1 MTILN
6 DDNSIREILSQI
18 RRVAVVGAKADGG
31 PAQEIPHYLAEH
43 GYDVVPVN
51 PKGEIVAGIASVT
64 SLKDAGDVDAVVF
77 FRRAEALPGHREEL
91 LHAAPKLAWLQL
103 GIHNEDEAGIWSQAG
118 MKVVQN
124 RCIMVEHRR
133 LFA

>member
-6 DDNSIREILSQI
+6 DDNSIREILGEI

-31 PAQEIPHYLAEH
+31 PAQKIPDYLAKH

-51 PKGEIVAGIASVT
+51 PKGEVVAGIPSVT
-64 SLKDAGDVDAVVF
+64 SLKDAGKVDAVVF
-77 FRRAEALPGHREEL
+77 FRRAEALPGHRDEL
-91 LHAAPKLAWLQL
+91 LNAAPQVAWMQL
-103 GIHNEDEAGIWSQAG
+103 GIRNDEEAAIWSEAG
-118 MKVVQN
+118 MKVVED